1 MSIPNHANIF
11 TCTFCFHVSQGPPQI
26 IGRSAR
32 LACTACHAALLKL
45 AICWVC
51 GELVFRGDEC
61 VSFGWCFW
69 HRACYGCLLY
79 GSRAIYQGV
88 SVQELFRDEEDSEKD
103 GCGGKEVDKVP
114 LCAAYVVELELD
126 GVKEETAVIK
136 RGLRRVEKLDGG
148 LTRKRWEANNNE
160 TSSKSASVWQPST
173 YHTGDGV
180 MGDEGASSNPLSNS
194 RDTSKSVIWVDIF
207 DPINGPSFKPSPLKP
222 MPLFMQRSASP
233 IREPYRRVTT
243 VDTHLQAPPHLR
255 KPRSAPGSA
264 YPTRSR
270 EESTI
275 SNHQNICWR
284 SRSPS
289 VLDASRS
296 PMPPRDRS
304 SPEPLNNYMKDE
316 LSEVRHR
323 QAVSWVREEPLKRPS
338 SRLAPSRHSDINRSE
353 ANTSTYRTPP
363 EYPDQTLA
371 LAAHITLAT
380 DCKYCTTIVR
390 VSRSLPAYDGKASTE
405 SRSKKIE
412 EGSGE
417 FERRSTRDD
426 DGTNERGREVVTLEA
441 NWRFPPAKRAL
452 AKLWRGR
459 IKWMAGECLGLV
471 PSPCSLLFV
480 LAWLGSS
487 FPCPN

>member
-11 TCTFCFHVSQGPPQI
+11 TCTFCFHVSHGPPQI

-32 LACTACHAALLKL
+32 LACTPCHAALLKL

-88 SVQELFRDEEDSEKD
+88 RIQDLFRDEEEIERD

-114 LCAAYVVELELD
+114 LCAAYVVEVEVD
-126 GVKEETAVIK
+126 GVTEESTVVN
-136 RGLRRVEKLDGG
+136 RGLRRVEKVDGG

-160 TSSKSASVWQPST
+160 RNSKSVSSWQPPI
-173 YHTGDGV
+173 YRTGDGV
-180 MGDEGASSNPLSNS
+180 TGDEGISSNFSSNS

-222 MPLFMQRSASP
+222 IPLFMQRPASP
-233 IREPYRRVTT
+233 IREPHRRVTAI
-243 VDTHLQAPPHLR
+243 DTHLQAPPYLR

-264 YPTRSR
+264 YPRSL

-275 SNHQNICWR
+275 SDHQSMRQR
-284 SRSPS
+284 SPSPS

-296 PMPPRDRS
+296 PMPRREYGDRPS
-304 SPEPLNNYMKDE
+304 SPEVLKNCTKDDE

-338 SRLAPSRHSDINRSE
+338 SRLAPSRHSDLNRSE
-353 ANTSTYRTPP
+353 ATTSAYRTPP
-363 EYPDQTLA
+363 EYPDQVLRTPYPLPLSTA
-371 LAAHITLAT
+371 RTARPLPSQLTSHSQRSANTAPQSSEYLDRYQPMMARPAQNPEVRRLRRVAA
-380 DCKYCTTIVR
+380 
-390 VSRSLPAYDGKASTE
+390 SLS
-405 SRSKKIE
+405 E
-412 EGSGE
+412 EGLARTRSEQSEGNNDWGTVGSE
-417 FERRSTRDD
+417 LRRFFT
-426 DGTNERGREVVTLEA
+426 GR
-441 NWRFPPAKRAL
+441 
-452 AKLWRGR
+452 
-459 IKWMAGECLGLV
+459 
-471 PSPCSLLFV
+471 
-480 LAWLGSS
+480 
-487 FPCPN
+487 

>member
-1 MSIPNHANIF
+1 
-11 TCTFCFHVSQGPPQI
+11 
-26 IGRSAR
+26 
-32 LACTACHAALLKL
+32 
-45 AICWVC
+45 
-51 GELVFRGDEC
+51 
-61 VSFGWCFW
+61 
-69 HRACYGCLLY
+69 
-79 GSRAIYQGV
+79 
-88 SVQELFRDEEDSEKD
+88 
-103 GCGGKEVDKVP
+103 
-114 LCAAYVVELELD
+114 
-126 GVKEETAVIK
+126 
-136 RGLRRVEKLDGG
+136 
-148 LTRKRWEANNNE
+148 
-160 TSSKSASVWQPST
+160 
-173 YHTGDGV
+173 

-363 EYPDQTLA
+363 EYPDQVLRTPYPLPLSSIRSA
-371 LAAHITLAT
+371 SPLPSQLTSHLQQTADAAPQSSEYLDRYQPAMTRPIQNQE
-380 DCKYCTTIVR
+380 VR
-390 VSRSLPAYDGKASTE
+390 RLRRVVANVS
-405 SRSKKIE
+405 E
-412 EGSGE
+412 EGLGKTRSDYSEGSE
-417 FERRSTRDD
+417 WGKVGSELRRFFT
-426 DGTNERGREVVTLEA
+426 GR
-441 NWRFPPAKRAL
+441 
-452 AKLWRGR
+452 
-459 IKWMAGECLGLV
+459 
-471 PSPCSLLFV
+471 
-480 LAWLGSS
+480 
-487 FPCPN
+487 

>member
-1 MSIPNHANIF
+1 MSIPSHANIF

-88 SVQELFRDEEDSEKD
+88 TVQELLRDEEDSEKD

-136 RGLRRVEKLDGG
+136 RGLRRVEKVDGG

-160 TSSKSASVWQPST
+160 TSSKFASVWQPST

-233 IREPYRRVTT
+233 IREPYRRVTN

-275 SNHQNICWR
+275 SDHQNIRRR

-338 SRLAPSRHSDINRSE
+338 SRLAPSRHSDVNRSE

-363 EYPDQTLA
+363 EYPDQVLRTPYPLPLSTARTARPLPSQLTSHPQRTANTAPQSSEYLDRYQPMMARPAQNPEVRRLRRVAASLSDEGLA
-371 LAAHITLAT
+371 RT
-380 DCKYCTTIVR
+380 
-390 VSRSLPAYDGKASTE
+390 RSEQSEGNSDWGTVGTE
-405 SRSKKIE
+405 L
-412 EGSGE
+412 
-417 FERRSTRDD
+417 RRFFT
-426 DGTNERGREVVTLEA
+426 GR
-441 NWRFPPAKRAL
+441 
-452 AKLWRGR
+452 
-459 IKWMAGECLGLV
+459 
-471 PSPCSLLFV
+471 
-480 LAWLGSS
+480 
-487 FPCPN
+487 